1 MFSLSLSSHNSE
13 ILMCFCLGDFHDI
26 LARYN
31 VSLLNKKKKKRK
43 EKMFFFSKI
52 NEGMKENK
60 TESREIK

>member
-1 MFSLSLSSHNSE
+1 MTFLRVTTFRFLT
-13 ILMCFCLGDFHDI
+13 
-26 LARYN
+26 
-31 VSLLNKKKKKRK
+31 KKKKRK